1 MTLGKTTRA
10 RTRVGTAER
19 RAKQTAIAIVAL
31 LAAGAVAGELRK
43 PPGARRW
50 HGRVAGFVPYDFR
63 VPTLS
68 RLRRTWWNPREPR
81 ILVDTAFGLGWDVNV
96 AALARLLGRT

>member
-1 MTLGKTTRA
+1 
-10 RTRVGTAER
+10 
-19 RAKQTAIAIVAL
+19 
-31 LAAGAVAGELRK
+31 
-43 PPGARRW
+43 
-50 HGRVAGFVPYDFR
+50 